1 MDAKSKERMFS
12 IDMRSKE
19 NVRSI
24 SISDVTQDRVLFEGY
39 LGQLEELGMINGA
52 ILEVRGI
59 NGVLRMELSEDELH
73 RMLSPKEEG

>member
-12 IDMRSKE
+12 IDMKSKE

-24 SISDVTQDRVLFEGY
+24 SISDVSQDRVLFEGY
-39 LGQLEELGMINGA
+39 LGQLEELSMINGA

-73 RMLSPKEEG
+73 EMLSPREEG

>member
-12 IDMRSKE
+12 IDMKSKE

-24 SISDVTQDRVLFEGY
+24 SISDVSQDRVLFEGY

-59 NGVLRMELSEDELH
+59 NGVLRMELSEDEL
-73 RMLSPKEEG
+73 RGMLSPKEEG